1 MTVLTPRR
9 LELKTGMESTTA
21 DLQLPSPQLPVRER
35 AGSVLRQPL
44 QQACSS
50 RLWRQQVYRASRRL
64 EPPPGH
70 PPSEPAM
77 EQRLQH
83 LPSDPQSLRLWSVRG
98 TTGGI
103 TSAISLRAL
112 LEQKE
117 SYISKKRKN
126 LAKLVKTTTTTT
138 EDVIP

>member
-9 LELKTGMESTTA
+9 LELKTGMELTTA

-35 AGSVLRQPL
+35 AGSVLRQLL

-50 RLWRQQVYRASRRL
+50 RLWRQQVYRASRRF

-77 EQRLQH
+77 EERLPH
-83 LPSDPQSLRLWSVRG
+83 PPSDPQSHRLWSVRG
-98 TTGGI
+98 TIGGI
-103 TSAISLRAL
+103 TNAISLSVL
-112 LEQKE
+112 FEQKE
-117 SYISKKRKN
+117 SIFQKRKTR
-126 LAKLVKTTTTTT
+126 ARLVKTTITTT
-138 EDVIP
+138 EDIIP